1 MENIPNAVF
10 VSSSYRSDTLHAQS
24 SLIGFYYVIVRI
36 YEKLFFVYTGY
47 VACGLLAVGGDAVP
61 DKLVCY
67 ATVTDEANGDVGVL
81 DYGGVFLD
89 LGDLANEWTG
99 TAVSASPLA
108 LVACSGSPF
117 TQLE

>member
-1 MENIPNAVF
+1 MVRVPERRFDDRDLSSEFVAAIVA
-10 VSSSYRSDTLHAQS
+10 VSS
-24 SLIGFYYVIVRI
+24 
-36 YEKLFFVYTGY
+36 
-47 VACGLLAVGGDAVP
+47 GLLAVGGDAVP

-81 DYGGVFLD
+81 NYGGVFLD